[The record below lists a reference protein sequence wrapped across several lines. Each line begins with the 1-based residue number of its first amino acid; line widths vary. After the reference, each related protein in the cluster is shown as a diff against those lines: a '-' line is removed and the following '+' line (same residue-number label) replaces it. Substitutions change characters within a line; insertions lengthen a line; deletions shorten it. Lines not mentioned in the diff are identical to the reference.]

1 MFCFPNTCQEILFP
15 SNSVLFTCISAHNQ
29 LRRKEKVSGS
39 PRTSIGKTKHLG
51 PRPAAPA
58 PLRPHVSVFCLKT
71 EFFFLRFG
79 LLSTRI
85 RWNAS
90 FQNALQSGD
99 FKNAGFSF
107 TCGQTNTMM
116 PHILRFQLEACSVRV
131 SVLTFS
137 CGRAKAIR
145 IRYVWM
151 CILWKWRKW
160 KNLWLFSKIP
170 KISGYVWTGP
180 KVTSRRIRIHTVI
193 LHESALSSHET
204 SEPALYSLAKAKEVY
219 L

>member
-1 MFCFPNTCQEILFP
+1 MFCFPNTRQEILFP

-51 PRPAAPA
+51 PRPAAPV
-58 PLRPHVSVFCLKT
+58 PPRPHVSVFCLKT
-71 EFFFLRFG
+71 EFF
-79 LLSTRI
+79 SPVWPTVNTYPVKRI
-85 RWNAS
+85 FSKRS
-90 FQNALQSGD
+90 CQSGD
-99 FKNAGFSF
+99 FENAGFSF
-107 TCGQTNTMM
+107 TCGQTHTMM
-116 PHILRFQLEACSVRV
+116 PHILRFQLEAWSVRV
-131 SVLTFS
+131 TVLAFS
-137 CGRAKAIR
+137 CGRAKTIR

-151 CILWKWRKW
+151 CIFWKWRKW

-170 KISGYVWTGP
+170 KISGYVWNGP
-180 KVTSRRIRIHTVI
+180 KVTSRRIRIPTI

-204 SEPALYSLAKAKEVY
+204 SEPALYSLPKAKEVY

>member
-1 MFCFPNTCQEILFP
+1 MFCFPNTRQEILFP
-15 SNSVLFTCISAHNQ
+15 SNSALFTCISAHNQ

-39 PRTSIGKTKHLG
+39 TRTSIGKTKHLG
-51 PRPAAPA
+51 PRPAPPH
-58 PLRPHVSVFCLKT
+58 PLRPVNTYPFFVWKRN
-71 EFFFLRFG
+71 FFFRFG

-151 CILWKWRKW
+151 CIFWKWRKW

-180 KVTSRRIRIHTVI
+180 
-193 LHESALSSHET
+193 
-204 SEPALYSLAKAKEVY
+204 
-219 L
+219 